1 MNENNNLPQTPALSK
16 GAVTS
21 STIHELKIKQEY
33 AIEYYAGRKPWE
45 LRKNDRN
52 FKVGDTINFTI
63 IETGCMYSRKIEYI
77 FEGGEYGLEKG
88 YCILT
93 MSGYRYFL

>member
-1 MNENNNLPQTPALSK
+1 MKKDQQNENEQLSQTV
-16 GAVTS
+16 VTS

-33 AIEYYAGRKPWE
+33 AIEYYEGKKPWE

-52 FKVGDTINFTI
+52 FKVGDIINFTI
-63 IETGCMYSRKIEYI
+63 IETGFRYSRKIEYI
-77 FEGGEYGLEKG
+77 FEGGKYGLRTG

-93 MSGYRYFL
+93 MSGYKYCL